1 MLRVYTLDPS
11 CESGG
16 VSFIIVKSLS
26 ACKIF
31 FFAILKN
38 CNLIVDFFRYQN

>member
-16 VSFIIVKSLS
+16 VSFIIVKILS
-26 ACKIF
+26 ACKNF
-31 FFAILKN
+31 FFATLKN
-38 CNLIVDFFRYQN
+38 CNLLFSFFEYQN

>member
-16 VSFIIVKSLS
+16 VSFIIVKTLS
-26 ACKIF
+26 TCKNF
-31 FFAILKN
+31 FLTTLKN
-38 CNLIVDFFRYQN
+38 RNLIFDSFRYQN